1 MTDKILKFISNRFPI
16 DCNWL
21 TGNCFYFAQIL
32 KSRFPEGEIYYD
44 VIFGHFLFK
53 IYNNYYDWSGKVE
66 SIGQPVKWDTFQSE
80 YDSLQY
86 ERIIKDCVK

>member
-1 MTDKILKFISNRFPI
+1 MTDKILKFISNRFPT

-32 KSRFPEGEIYYD
+32 KARFPEGEIYYD

-66 SIGQPVKWDTFQSE
+66 YIGQPVKWDTFQSE